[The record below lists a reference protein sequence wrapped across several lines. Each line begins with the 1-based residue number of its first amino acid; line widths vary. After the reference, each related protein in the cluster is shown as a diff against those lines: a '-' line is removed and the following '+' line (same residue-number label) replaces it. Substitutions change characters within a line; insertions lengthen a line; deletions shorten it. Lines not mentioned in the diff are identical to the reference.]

1 MLPLKTEPQGLMP
14 SLSPICCGAAK
25 AMPIAPAPRRMESYT
40 LQEHSPD
47 RGDYTWMVRRFT
59 ETSAVML
66 TNAIA
71 IK

>member
-1 MLPLKTEPQGLMP
+1 MP
-14 SLSPICCGAAK
+14 MRCTPEDGILHTSGT
-25 AMPIAPAPRRMESYT
+25 R
-40 LQEHSPD
+40 PD